1 MHVRW
6 CLLHRVCSR
15 GNASVVIDAC
25 FFRHVYVVRCNL
37 RPLLKDTEQLT
48 LAYVTDSIAVRMIGV
63 SETMDVLIEYGLVV
77 LWNITVQ
84 LCT

>member
-1 MHVRW
+1 M
-6 CLLHRVCSR
+6 HRVCSR

-48 LAYVTDSIAVRMIGV
+48 LADVTDSIAVRMIGV
-63 SETMDVLIEYGLVV
+63 FETMDVLIEYGLVV